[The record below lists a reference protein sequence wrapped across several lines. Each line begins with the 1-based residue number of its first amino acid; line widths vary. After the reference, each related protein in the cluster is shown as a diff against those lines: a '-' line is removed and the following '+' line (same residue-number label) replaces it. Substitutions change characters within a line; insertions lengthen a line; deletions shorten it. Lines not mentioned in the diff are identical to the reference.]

1 MSAKELSYNWA
12 KQKIGKDHE
21 TILCKSYDPY
31 KDFKR
36 DSSGHYVLIKIDWH
50 KALIEVGIC
59 NKDHEISKIFAGRRA
74 QDIYDAIFS
83 YEKKH
88 KLNWFKEKTHIAY
101 LGKELKKAELAMV
114 LGQTSYFQE

>member
-12 KQKIGKDHE
+12 KQKIGKSYE
-21 TILCKSYDPY
+21 TIECKVYDAI

-36 DSSGHYVLIKIDWH
+36 DPTGHYVIIKIDWT
-50 KALIEVGIC
+50 KPTIEVGVC
-59 NKDHEISKIFAGRRA
+59 NKEHEIVKVFTGRRA
-74 QDIYDAIFS
+74 QDLYNTIFT

-88 KLNWFKEKTHIAY
+88 NLNWFKEKTHIAY